1 MKILLTF
8 NDSFAPHGAAV
19 ISELLNYASKPFGV
33 VVLYS
38 DMHQKTIEKFNGYY
52 KSKLQS
58 LEFYKV
64 DVDGDLARKLRKIK
78 SQPHL
83 IGKIEPYLRLF
94 APLYI
99 KDDEVIYLDCDILV
113 KGDIFE
119 MLKEVDYD
127 CVVSG
132 VQEHDPKH
140 KKHNYCKLDEYT
152 TPSSFENY
160 FYRDAFFYRLKK
172 YYGMDDDAA
181 YMCDGI
187 MHMNLKLWRKENLMD
202 KIQKNLD
209 KFQFFY
215 SADQDVLNSVINGR
229 FGVLSPKWNTIVNG
243 AGIMAHYT
251 SEQYKEAKEHPI
263 IIHMP
268 GSNKPWIKGRKGQNV
283 EDYWSARRDTPW
295 PMRIE
300 IPSQSVKANLLMRG
314 YHFILTRIINIAN
327 ALNSIGIKKK
337 ENDFAYPYSF
347 D

>member
-19 ISELLNYASKPFGV
+19 ITELLRFASKPIGI

-38 DMHQKTIEKFNGYY
+38 EMADKTITKFRDYYTEK
-52 KSKLQS
+52 LES

-64 DVDGDLARKLRKIK
+64 DVDGILATKFKNIK

-83 IGKIEPYLRLF
+83 YGKIEPYLRLF
-94 APLYI
+94 APMYI

-113 KGDIFE
+113 KGDIYE
-119 MLKEVDYD
+119 MLKEVDYN
-127 CVVSG
+127 CCVSG

-140 KKHNYCKLDEYT
+140 KNHNYGKLDEFT
-152 TPSSFENY
+152 MPRSLENY

-172 YYGMDDDAA
+172 YYGMNDDAA

-187 MHMNLKLWRKENLMD
+187 MHMNLKKWREEKLID
-202 KIQKNLD
+202 KIKERLE
-209 KFQFFY
+209 KSELFY
-215 SADQDVLNSVINGR
+215 SADQDVLNSVINGK

-243 AGIMAHYT
+243 AGIMANYSST
-251 SEQYKEAKEHPI
+251 QYKEAIESPM

-268 GSNKPWIKGRKGQNV
+268 GPSKPWIKGLKGANV
-283 EDYWSARRDTPW
+283 EEYWKNRKDTPW
-295 PMRIE
+295 PERNE
-300 IPSQSVKANLLMRG
+300 IPGNFIKKPFLIRG
-314 YHFILTRIINIAN
+314 YYFIMRKLFSLVQT
-327 ALNSIGIKKK
+327 LNSVGVEKKT
-337 ENDFAYPYSF
+337 NIFASAYSL